1 MAEKRSFW
9 SSVPGLVTGLAAI
22 ITGLVALISVFT
34 RFNGSHNTSNNGAP
48 SPPAA
53 TSSPTPTATGV
64 TTTST
69 PTMTDTASPSPG
81 ASPGASPGVTTSPAS
96 PGAPA
101 TLTASPSSGLD
112 FGSVG
117 IGQTS
122 PVRTVTITNAGGSP
136 AVIQSVNPDGTNS
149 SWFSIATSTCGN
161 GAALQP
167 QQTCQVGIQVKPS
180 SVGSGTA
187 TLDVTY
193 QGDNAQPLSVPL
205 SVTGSIL

>member
-1 MAEKRSFW
+1 MADKKSFW

-34 RFNGSHNTSNNGAP
+34 KINGSHNTSNNGAP

-53 TSSPTPTATGV
+53 TSSPTPTPTGV

-81 ASPGASPGVTTSPAS
+81 ASPGVTTSPAS

-101 TLTASPSSGLD
+101 ALTASPASGLD

-187 TLDVTY
+187 TLDVAY